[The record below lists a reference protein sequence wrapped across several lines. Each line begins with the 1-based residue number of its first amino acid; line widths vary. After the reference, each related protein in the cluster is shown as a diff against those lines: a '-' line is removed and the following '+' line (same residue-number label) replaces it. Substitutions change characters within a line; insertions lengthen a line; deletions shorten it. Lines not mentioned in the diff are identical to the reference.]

1 MAIKT
6 VRAQINGSWHN
17 LTFDSSSGA
26 YEATIQAPSVTSY
39 NQPGHY
45 YNVTVEVTNTAGT
58 QVTEDGSTLP
68 SLQLKVKETVAPVI
82 TITSPTNGAR
92 VTNNKQPVVFTI
104 TDEQNGSGIDL
115 STLAVSLNGSA
126 VSGSEVVTQAITNGY
141 KCTYTPASALSNG
154 SNTVTVNVSD
164 NDGNAATQKT
174 VKFTV
179 DTVAPSLN
187 VTSPADDLLT
197 NNPSL
202 VVSGTTNDATSS
214 PVTVTISLNGA
225 DQGAVNVGADGAFSK
240 TVTLSEGSNT
250 IVIKATDSAGNSTTV
265 ERTVGLDTSVPE
277 IVSAT
282 ITPNPVDAGETMLIS
297 VVIE

>member
-6 VRAQINGSWHN
+6 VRAKINGSWHN
-17 LTFDSSSGA
+17 LTLNSSGGA

-104 TDEQNGSGIDL
+104 TDEQNGSGINL
-115 STLAVSLNGSA
+115 STLVVSLNGSA

-141 KCTYTPASALSNG
+141 KCTYTPAAALSNG
-154 SNTVTVNVSD
+154 SNTVAVNVSD

-187 VTSPADDLLT
+187 VASPADDLLT

-214 PVTVTISLNGA
+214 PVTVTISLNDA
-225 DQGAVNVGADGAFSK
+225 DQGTINVGADGAFSK
-240 TVTLSEGSNT
+240 TVTLAEGSNT
-250 IVIKATDSAGNSTTV
+250 IVVKATDSAGNSTIV

>member
-17 LTFDSSSGA
+17 LTLNSSSGA

-115 STLAVSLNGSA
+115 STLVVSLNGSA

-141 KCTYTPASALSNG
+141 KCTYTPAAALSNG

-174 VKFTV
+174 VTFTV

-202 VVSGTTNDATSS
+202 VVSGMTNDATSS

-225 DQGAVNVGADGAFSK
+225 DQGTVNIGADGAFSK
-240 TVTLSEGSNT
+240 TVTLAEGSNT

-265 ERTVGLDTSVPE
+265 ERTVGLDTSVPG

>member
-1 MAIKT
+1 MAIQT
-6 VRAQINGSWHN
+6 VRAQINGSWYN
-17 LTFDSSSGA
+17 LTLNSSNGA

-68 SLQLKVKETVAPVI
+68 GLQLKVKETVAPVI

-104 TDEQNGSGIDL
+104 TDEQNGSGINL
-115 STLAVSLNGSA
+115 STLVVSLNGSA

-141 KCTYTPASALSNG
+141 QCTYTPASALSNG

-174 VKFTV
+174 VTFTV

-225 DQGAVNVGADGAFSK
+225 DQGTVSVGADGAFSK
-240 TVTLSEGSNT
+240 TVTLAEGSNT
-250 IVIKATDSAGNSTTV
+250 IIIKATDSAGNNTTV

>member
-17 LTFDSSSGA
+17 LTLNSSSGA

-115 STLAVSLNGSA
+115 STLVVSLNGSA

-141 KCTYTPASALSNG
+141 KCTYTPAAALSNG

-174 VKFTV
+174 VTFTV

-202 VVSGTTNDATSS
+202 VVSGMTNDATSS

-225 DQGAVNVGADGAFSK
+225 DQGTVNIGADGAFSK
-240 TVTLSEGSNT
+240 TVTLAEGSNT

>member
-1 MAIKT
+1 MAIQT
-6 VRAQINGSWHN
+6 VRAQINGSWYN
-17 LTFDSSSGA
+17 LTLNSSSGA

-45 YNVTVEVTNTAGT
+45 YNVTVDVTNTAGT

-104 TDEQNGSGIDL
+104 TDEQNGSGINL
-115 STLAVSLNGSA
+115 STLAVTLNGSA

-141 KCTYTPASALSNG
+141 QCTYTPASALSNG

-174 VKFTV
+174 VTFTV
-179 DTVAPSLN
+179 DTVAPSVN

-197 NNPSL
+197 KQPSL
-202 VVSGTTNDATSS
+202 VVCGTTNDATSS

-225 DQGAVNVGADGAFSK
+225 DQGTVNVGADGAFSK
-240 TVTLSEGSNT
+240 TVTLTEGSNT

-265 ERTVGLDTSVPE
+265 ERTVGLDTSVTE